1 MRGQETVVPTSV
13 ITVREHLELE
23 IAAQAKHLESIIQN
37 QARQLELQI
46 IAEVKRLE
54 DLRAATDLRYMQLRG
69 ADELALRAA
78 LVSAE
83 KAVQAALEAAKE
95 AVLKAEV
102 ATEKRLSLLNELRSG
117 VATREQMQALEQRL
131 SDIKE
136 RVDKNEATILGR
148 SGGLKDYIGWIL
160 ALVTLAGFVVAMVM
174 LGRK

>member
-1 MRGQETVVPTSV
+1 MPTSI

-46 IAEVKRLE
+46 IAEVRRIE

-117 VATREQMQALEQRL
+117 VATREQMQALEQRIADL
-131 SDIKE
+131 KE
-136 RVDKNEATILGR
+136 RVDKNEAAMAGR
-148 SGGLKDYIGWIL
+148 AGGLKDYIGWIL
-160 ALVTLAGFVVAMVM
+160 AAVTVISALIGFAVM
-174 LGRK
+174 LRR